1 MGMYCG
7 LGKYIQGFWGGG
19 ATMKEKNRLYVLS
32 IDERLIFKRIFREK
46 GGRVWTGL
54 NWLRKGRGK

>member
-1 MGMYCG
+1 
-7 LGKYIQGFWGGG
+7 
-19 ATMKEKNRLYVLS
+19 MKEKNRLYVLS